1 MLLWIYTCAFILCS
15 YCITS
20 SSNFAMLHN
29 VNLNIVNLNT
39 LTLCL
44 SICNRMVPPTQ
55 HLLYPL
61 SWGGVWQ
68 PTPSTLLDWHRRRGA
83 LASFEGP
90 TPTLAT
96 LPLCCL
102 QIQRDR
108 GILTLLR
115 LSWLCRTNIVVR
127 NLQTHEPMKMLCGNL
142 STCAR
147 IPFICFIFVFNLRTV
162 AVALVVVYSTD
173 SSSRSIAIEA
183 GWLLSVSRSYR
194 AVGLSAS
201 VPHRGLWHGRTWA

>member
-29 VNLNIVNLNT
+29 VNLNIINLNT

-44 SICNRMVPPTQ
+44 SICNRMAPPTSTSYTPFLRWSTIT
-55 HLLYPL
+55 HTEHT
-61 SWGGVWQ
+61 SWLT
-68 PTPSTLLDWHRRRGA
+68 PTQRCPC
-83 LASFEGP
+83 P

-108 GILTLLR
+108 GILTLLG
-115 LSWLCRTNIVVR
+115 LSWLCQTNIVVW

-142 STCAR
+142 SSIYLLHIR
-147 IPFICFIFVFNLRTV
+147 FNLRTV
-162 AVALVVVYSTD
+162 TIALVVVYNTEN
-173 SSSRSIAIEA
+173 SSIEA
-183 GWLLSVSRSYR
+183 GRF
-194 AVGLSAS
+194 LSAS
-201 VPHRGLWHGRTWA
+201 LPRRGLWRGRTSGLWRRIRDNFTRLFSF